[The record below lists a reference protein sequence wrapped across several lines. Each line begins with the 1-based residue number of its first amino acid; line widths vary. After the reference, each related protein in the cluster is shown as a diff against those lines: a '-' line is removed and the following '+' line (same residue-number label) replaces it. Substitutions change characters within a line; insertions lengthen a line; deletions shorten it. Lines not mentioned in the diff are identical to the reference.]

1 MVAAGAIGRLLEAQA
16 VEQTHS
22 RVRIRRAA
30 RESSS
35 VAMTETVDRIVKGK
49 RVLICAGSG
58 GVGKTT
64 TSAAIAMGLAAQGRR
79 VVVLTIDPARRLA
92 QSLGLEELG
101 NEARRVEPER
111 FAAAGVEVHGELW
124 AMMLDAKRTFD
135 GLVDRY
141 AADEA
146 ARDRLLRNRIYQE
159 VSNAVSGSQEYM
171 AMEKLGELDAEGRY
185 DVLVLDTPPTRNAL
199 DFLDAPS
206 RLAKFIDSR
215 ALGVFLR
222 PSGRLLGRGSSL
234 LFLAMKRITGVDV
247 MEDISEFFGAFGDMA
262 QGFRDRARRVNAL
275 LEAPETAF
283 LLVTSPAPDAVDEA
297 LYFRQR
303 LAERDMPFAGVVVN
317 RMNMAPGKED
327 AELPRTA
334 LDDLLGPEL
343 AGKVA
348 RNLDDVRRL
357 AARDQHSV
365 DRLRRELGRAPIVQV
380 PHLEDDVHDIGGLAE
395 MNRHLFERGAALRAI
410 A

>member
-1 MVAAGAIGRLLEAQA
+1 MA
-16 VEQTHS
+16 T
-22 RVRIRRAA
+22 
-30 RESSS
+30 
-35 VAMTETVDRIVKGK
+35 TETVDRIVEGK

-64 TSAAIAMGLAAQGRR
+64 TSAAIALGLAAKGLR

-111 FAAAGVEVHGELW
+111 FAAAGVEVRGELW

-135 GLVDRY
+135 ELVDRY

-146 ARDRLLRNRIYQE
+146 ARERLLRNRIYQE

-171 AMEKLGELDAEGRY
+171 AMEKLGELEAEGRY

-234 LFLAMKRITGVDV
+234 LFQAMKRITGVDV

-262 QGFRDRARRVNAL
+262 QGFRDRAKRVNAL
-275 LEAPETAF
+275 LEAPATAF
-283 LLVTSPAPDAVDEA
+283 VLVTSPAPDAVDEA

-303 LAERDMPFAGVVVN
+303 LAERDMPFAGVVIN
-317 RMNMAPGKED
+317 RMNVAPGGGD
-327 AELPRTA
+327 GELPRTA
-334 LDDLLGPEL
+334 LDDLLGEEL

-357 AARDQHSV
+357 AARDQGSV
-365 DRLRRELGRAPIVQV
+365 NRLRRELGRAPIVQV
-380 PHLEDDVHDIGGLAE
+380 PHLEDDVHDIGGLVE
-395 MNRHLFERGAALRAI
+395 MDRHLFDGGAPTVGVAG
-410 A
+410 

>member
-1 MVAAGAIGRLLEAQA
+1 M
-16 VEQTHS
+16 
-22 RVRIRRAA
+22 
-30 RESSS
+30 
-35 VAMTETVDRIVKGK
+35 AMTETVERIVKGK

-64 TSAAIAMGLAAQGRR
+64 ASAAIALGLAARGQR

-111 FAAAGVEVHGELW
+111 FTAAGVVVRGELW

-135 GLVDRY
+135 ELVERY
-141 AADEA
+141 ASDDA
-146 ARDRLLRNRIYQE
+146 ARDRLLENRIYQE

-171 AMEKLGELDAEGRY
+171 AMEKLGELHAEGEF

-199 DFLDAPS
+199 DFLDAPT

-222 PSGRLLGRGSSL
+222 PGGRLLGRGSSL
-234 LFLAMKRITGVDV
+234 LFMAMKRITGVDV

-303 LAERDMPFAGVVVN
+303 LKERDMPFAGVVVN
-317 RMNMAPGKED
+317 RMNLLPGDESG
-327 AELPRTA
+327 EPPRTA
-334 LDDLLGPEL
+334 LDELLGEEL
-343 AGKVA
+343 GGKVA
-348 RNLDDVRRL
+348 RNLEDVHRL
-357 AARDQHSV
+357 AVRDRDSV
-365 DRLRRELGRAPIVQV
+365 GRLSRELGGRASIVRV
-380 PHLEDDVHDIGGLAE
+380 PHLDDDVHDIGGLAE
-395 MNRHLFERGAALRAI
+395 MDQHLFETDAPLRAP

>member
-1 MVAAGAIGRLLEAQA
+1 MAN
-16 VEQTHS
+16 
-22 RVRIRRAA
+22 
-30 RESSS
+30 
-35 VAMTETVDRIVKGK
+35 TETVDRIVKGK

-64 TSAAIAMGLAAQGRR
+64 ASAAIALGLAARGQR

-111 FAAAGVEVHGELW
+111 FTAAGVEVRGELW

-135 GLVDRY
+135 ELVERY
-141 AADEA
+141 ASDDA
-146 ARDRLLRNRIYQE
+146 ARDRLLENRIYQE

-171 AMEKLGELDAEGRY
+171 AMEKLGELHAEGEF

-199 DFLDAPS
+199 DFLDAPT

-222 PSGRLLGRGSSL
+222 PGGRLLGRGSSL
-234 LFLAMKRITGVDV
+234 LFMAMKRITGVDV

-303 LAERDMPFAGVVVN
+303 LKERDMPFAGVVVN
-317 RMNMAPGKED
+317 RMNLLPGDESG
-327 AELPRTA
+327 EPPRTA
-334 LDDLLGPEL
+334 LDELLGEEL
-343 AGKVA
+343 GGKVA
-348 RNLDDVRRL
+348 RNLEDVHRL
-357 AARDQHSV
+357 AVRDRDSV
-365 DRLRRELGRAPIVQV
+365 GRLSRELGGRASIVRV
-380 PHLEDDVHDIGGLAE
+380 PHLDDDVHDIGGLAE
-395 MNRHLFERGAALRAI
+395 MDRHLFEGGAALRAI

>member
-1 MVAAGAIGRLLEAQA
+1 V
-16 VEQTHS
+16 
-22 RVRIRRAA
+22 
-30 RESSS
+30 
-35 VAMTETVDRIVKGK
+35 TETVDRIVKGK

-64 TSAAIAMGLAAQGRR
+64 TSAAIAMGLAARGQR

-111 FAAAGVEVHGELW
+111 FAAAGVEVRGELW

-135 GLVDRY
+135 ELIDRY

-146 ARDRLLRNRIYQE
+146 ARDRLLGNRIYQE
-159 VSNAVSGSQEYM
+159 ISNAVSGSQEYM
-171 AMEKLGELDAEGRY
+171 AMEKLGELEDEGRF

-262 QGFRDRARRVNAL
+262 QGFRDRAKRVNAL
-275 LEAPETAF
+275 LEAPQTAF
-283 LLVTSPAPDAVDEA
+283 VLVTSPAPDAVDEA
-297 LYFRQR
+297 LFFRSR
-303 LAERDMPFAGVVVN
+303 LAERNMPFAGVVAN
-317 RMNMAPGKED
+317 RMHLPPGGDE
-327 AELPRTA
+327 AELPRTE
-334 LDDLLGPEL
+334 LDELLGSEL
-343 AGKVA
+343 GGKVA
-348 RNLDDVRRL
+348 RNLEDVRRL
-357 AARDQHSV
+357 AARDAESIE
-365 DRLRRELGRAPIVQV
+365 RLRGELGRAPIVQV
-380 PHLEDDVHDIGGLAE
+380 PYLEDDVHDIGGLAE
-395 MNRHLFERGAALRAI
+395 MDRHLFAGEADPAPVSA
-410 A
+410 

>member
-1 MVAAGAIGRLLEAQA
+1 
-16 VEQTHS
+16 
-22 RVRIRRAA
+22 
-30 RESSS
+30 
-35 VAMTETVDRIVKGK
+35 MTDTVDRIVKGK

-64 TSAAIAMGLAAQGRR
+64 TSAAIAMGLAARGQR

-111 FAAAGVEVHGELW
+111 FADAGVEVRGELW

-135 GLVDRY
+135 DLVERY
-141 AADEA
+141 ATDEA
-146 ARDRLLRNRIYQE
+146 ARDRLLANRIYQE

-171 AMEKLGELDAEGRY
+171 AMEKLGELHAEG
-185 DVLVLDTPPTRNAL
+185 DFDTLVLDTPPTRNAL

-222 PSGRLLGRGSSL
+222 PGGRLLGRGSSL
-234 LFLAMKRITGVDV
+234 LFMAMKRITGVDV

-262 QGFRDRARRVNAL
+262 QGFRDRAKRVNKL

-303 LAERDMPFAGVVVN
+303 LKERDMPFAGVIVN
-317 RMNMAPGKED
+317 RMNLPPGGEENG
-327 AELPRTA
+327 ELPRTA
-334 LDDLLGPEL
+334 LDDLLGSDL
-343 AGKVA
+343 GGKVA
-348 RNLDDVRRL
+348 RNLADVQRL
-357 AARDQHSV
+357 AARDAYSV
-365 DRLRRELGRAPIVQV
+365 ERLRRELGGRAPIVRV
-380 PHLEDDVHDIGGLAE
+380 PYLEDDVHDIGGLAD
-395 MNRHLFERGAALRAI
+395 MDRHLFASEAPERATA
-410 A
+410 

>member
-1 MVAAGAIGRLLEAQA
+1 M
-16 VEQTHS
+16 
-22 RVRIRRAA
+22 
-30 RESSS
+30 
-35 VAMTETVDRIVKGK
+35 AMTETVERIVKGK

-64 TSAAIAMGLAAQGRR
+64 ASAAIALGLAARGQR

-111 FAAAGVEVHGELW
+111 FTAAGVEVRGELW

-135 GLVDRY
+135 ELVERY
-141 AADEA
+141 ASDDA
-146 ARDRLLRNRIYQE
+146 ARDRLLENRIYQE

-171 AMEKLGELDAEGRY
+171 AMEKLGELHAEGEF

-199 DFLDAPS
+199 DFLDAPT

-222 PSGRLLGRGSSL
+222 PGGRLLGRGSSL
-234 LFLAMKRITGVDV
+234 LFMAMKRITGVDV

-303 LAERDMPFAGVVVN
+303 LKERDMPFAGVVVN
-317 RMNMAPGKED
+317 RMNLLPGDESG
-327 AELPRTA
+327 EPPRTA
-334 LDDLLGPEL
+334 LDELFGEELG
-343 AGKVA
+343 GKVA
-348 RNLDDVRRL
+348 RNLEDVHRL
-357 AARDQHSV
+357 AVRDRDSV
-365 DRLRRELGRAPIVQV
+365 GRLSRELGGRTSIVRV
-380 PHLEDDVHDIGGLAE
+380 PHLDDDVHDIGGLAE
-395 MNRHLFERGAALRAI
+395 MDQHLFETDAPLRAT